1 MLPGAKYTAIKR
13 DKYPV
18 ELPIDFINQA
28 PVERYFNAIIIW
40 EGYRIKETLLRN
52 AECREDDDLTRNDV
66 KETLKQLQRVS
77 GAAFEINDKKIHPA
91 LNIHYGEVPPEEE
104 YVYDMV
110 HRIYRFLWQYTF
122 KLYYEI
128 AIVFADILKPEDV
141 DPVRDFYNNVLEMF
155 PKKYNIEYSK
165 ESKQDLIGIKQ
176 YIKYNLQEPEIAKK
190 LISKIRKEINS
201 LKDNPEVYAIIDDDI
216 IKKLEIRKL
225 IVDNYIV
232 FYRIKDNNIQI
243 VRVMYG
249 RRNWIN
255 LL

>member
-1 MLPGAKYTAIKR
+1 M
-13 DKYPV
+13 
-18 ELPIDFINQA
+18 
-28 PVERYFNAIIIW
+28 
-40 EGYRIKETLLRN
+40 
-52 AECREDDDLTRNDV
+52 
-66 KETLKQLQRVS
+66 
-77 GAAFEINDKKIHPA
+77 
-91 LNIHYGEVPPEEE
+91 
-104 YVYDMV
+104 
-110 HRIYRFLWQYTF
+110 
-122 KLYYEI
+122 
-128 AIVFADILKPEDV
+128 
-141 DPVRDFYNNVLEMF
+141 
-155 PKKYNIEYSK
+155 KKYNIEYSK

-176 YIKYNLQEPEIAKK
+176 YIKYNLQEPEIAEK